1 MNNED
6 LAGEKPLD
14 EQSPDEKLHSDEQN
28 ARPVPGAE
36 NPESEEIK
44 SEVNLNTE

>member
-1 MNNED
+1 MNNEN

-14 EQSPDEKLHSDEQN
+14 EQSPDEKLQSDEQK

-36 NPESEEIK
+36 NPDSEEIK
-44 SEVNLNTE
+44 DEVNLNTE